1 MMKLFL
7 VVILM
12 DALAG
17 ATTKIKRVP
26 REEYKLDFGPDTRD
40 TTECFEVDLK
50 VYKIAELILGDNM
63 KKPSTQIVQQVFLEY
78 DELRPV
84 AEGEANDKYDWVD
97 LLEWIRKKPN
107 RLKHAAEQKEKKA
120 AQQKDAE
127 LKRQKLERQQ
137 AIQDKLEELGEFGQ
151 SVIA

>member
-1 MMKLFL
+1 M
-7 VVILM
+7 
-12 DALAG
+12 
-17 ATTKIKRVP
+17 
-26 REEYKLDFGPDTRD
+26 DFGPDTRD

-137 AIQDKLEELGEFGQ
+137 AIQDKLEELVPRALGG
-151 SVIA
+151 

>member
-1 MMKLFL
+1 
-7 VVILM
+7 M

-84 AEGEANDKYDWVD
+84 AEGEANDKWERSKSRNNSKNHHWPSPTRVGIDAP
-97 LLEWIRKKPN
+97 RG
-107 RLKHAAEQKEKKA
+107 EKK
-120 AQQKDAE
+120 
-127 LKRQKLERQQ
+127 
-137 AIQDKLEELGEFGQ
+137 
-151 SVIA
+151 